1 MMASLTGAQVAAIIV
16 APILV
21 VLILGTGILLFVF
34 KQRRTRENVGNAKDT
49 DENPTYG
56 DYYEPN
62 PTSEVEDN
70 NIYYSLD
77 YEAGTERSRIKDNN
91 PLYL

>member
-1 MMASLTGAQVAAIIV
+1 M

-21 VLILGTGILLFVF
+21 VLILGTGTLLFVL
-34 KQRRTRENVGNAKDT
+34 KRRRTRENVGNAKDT

-56 DYYEPN
+56 NFYDPN

-70 NIYYSLD
+70 NVYYSLD
-77 YEAGTERSRIKDNN
+77 YDEFESERSGIKDNN
-91 PLYL
+91 PVYV

>member
-1 MMASLTGAQVAAIIV
+1 M

-34 KQRRTRENVGNAKDT
+34 KQRRATENLKDT

-56 DYYEPN
+56 DYYDPN
-62 PTSEVEDN
+62 PTSEVEDS

-77 YEAGTERSRIKDNN
+77 YEAGTEKNRIKDNN
-91 PLYL
+91 PLYE

>member
-1 MMASLTGAQVAAIIV
+1 M

-34 KQRRTRENVGNAKDT
+34 KQRRATENLKDT
-49 DENPTYG
+49 DENPTHG
-56 DYYEPN
+56 NYYDPN

-77 YEAGTERSRIKDNN
+77 YEAGRSKIKDNN
-91 PLYL
+91 PVYE